1 MNPKK
6 TEKQA
11 KLKLSL
17 NEQANTQSHRGD
29 KIAKR
34 GNPIQGARLRY
45 RQQFFQEPA
54 GFILVLHRSERLYLL

>member
-17 NEQANTQSHRGD
+17 NKQANTQSHRGD

-34 GNPIQGARLRY
+34 GNPIQGAHLRY
-45 RQQFFQEPA
+45 RQQFFQETA
-54 GFILVLHRSERLYLL
+54 GFIRVLYRSERLYLL